1 MYHSHYS
8 QAPVG
13 DALYDVVGKML
24 GIPVHRLLGGKTRDR
39 IRIAAVLN
47 EGQCRIA
54 VGIRGCVLRTWISP
68 SC

>member
-24 GIPVHRLLGGKTRDR
+24 GIPVHQLLGGKTRDR
-39 IRIAAVLN
+39 VRIAAVL
-47 EGQCRIA
+47 
-54 VGIRGCVLRTWISP
+54 
-68 SC
+68 